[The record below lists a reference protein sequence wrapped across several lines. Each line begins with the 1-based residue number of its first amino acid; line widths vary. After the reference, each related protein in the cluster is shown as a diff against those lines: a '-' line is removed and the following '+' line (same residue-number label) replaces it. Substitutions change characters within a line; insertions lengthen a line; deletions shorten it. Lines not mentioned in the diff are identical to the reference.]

1 MPVVLSSL
9 TVSSFTCPWIWVI
22 REVLGIHQIF
32 FMSKWATNI
41 MVNTHAVTIFVPG
54 YEKVLQPQ
62 PSCWGISR
70 KQVTPPHAKWGP
82 LVIRIFK
89 NVVPNSGHLCWLFQS
104 PEFRFSLFTQ
114 RLRNNGDTL
123 VCVAHLQN
131 MSRYCHNLVSFLT
144 PENCLNMSCFR
155 LISMLPDLRSCAK

>member
-1 MPVVLSSL
+1 MVKLYCPAWVQSQIEDGNSNMPVVLSSL

-70 KQVTPPHAKWGP
+70 KQVTPPYAKWGP

-89 NVVPNSGHLCWLFQS
+89 MLSRIRGICVNYSKFVLNLGFLYKHKGWDKMETHLYVLDICKI
-104 PEFRFSLFTQ
+104 
-114 RLRNNGDTL
+114 
-123 VCVAHLQN
+123 
-131 MSRYCHNLVSFLT
+131 
-144 PENCLNMSCFR
+144 CLDFPT
-155 LISMLPDLRSCAK
+155 I